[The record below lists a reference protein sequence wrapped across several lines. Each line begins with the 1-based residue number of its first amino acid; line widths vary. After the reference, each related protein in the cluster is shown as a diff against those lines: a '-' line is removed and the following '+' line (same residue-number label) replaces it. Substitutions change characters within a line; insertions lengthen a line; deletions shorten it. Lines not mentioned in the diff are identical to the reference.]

1 MQKQKS
7 KPAIEVKEIIR
18 SRDIVFGRIGG
29 IYFLKDAGDTD
40 RRVYLTAKDLERMF
54 SAARLDS
61 VQEFLKGDD
70 AA

>member
-7 KPAIEVKEIIR
+7 KPAIEVKEIFR

-29 IYFLKDAGDTD
+29 VYFLKDANEIN
-40 RRVYLTAKDLERMF
+40 RLVYLTAKDLERMF

-61 VQEFLKGDD
+61 VYEFLKS
-70 AA
+70 

>member
-7 KPAIEVKEIIR
+7 KPAIEVKEIFR

-61 VQEFLKGDD
+61 VQEFLKGGD